1 MGYLRRIKN
10 RERKIAKAK
19 NRKLYNTPK
28 ETSVR
33 SRLRRQHAA
42 ELKQK
47 LEIKEQQEAQIA
59 AREMSDYKAV
69 NETVAKDPE
78 AYEKFLEKEKFLR
91 VPILVTKKKLWDL
104 RKLQILHKWTLR
116 TKSTLLKSKLTKM
129 NTYEQKPKRSTFPC

>member
-10 RERKIAKAK
+10 RERRIEKAK

-69 NETVAKDPE
+69 NEAVAKDPE
-78 AYEKFLEKEKFLR
+78 AYENFLEKEGVE
-91 VPILVTKKKLWDL
+91 VPEMYTDQRLDDDDYIQTDGENDE
-104 RKLQILHKWTLR
+104 
-116 TKSTLLKSKLTKM
+116 KSVDGEGKDVEASG
-129 NTYEQKPKRSTFPC
+129 STSEDTN

>member
-10 RERKIAKAK
+10 RERRIEKAK

-59 AREMSDYKAV
+59 AREMADYKEV
-69 NETVAKDPE
+69 NDQVRENPE
-78 AYEKFLEKEKFLR
+78 AYEKFLETEGVE
-91 VPILVTKKKLWDL
+91 VPEMYVDQRLDDDYIKVEDDENDGDSENNGSDADSEDVG
-104 RKLQILHKWTLR
+104 
-116 TKSTLLKSKLTKM
+116 STSES
-129 NTYEQKPKRSTFPC
+129 NDSQGGGE

>member
-10 RERKIAKAK
+10 RERRIEKAK

-59 AREMSDYKAV
+59 AREMADYKEV

-78 AYEKFLEKEKFLR
+78 AYEKFLEKEGVE
-91 VPILVTKKKLWDL
+91 VPEMYVDQRLDDDYIKVEDDENDGDSENNGSDADSEDVG
-104 RKLQILHKWTLR
+104 
-116 TKSTLLKSKLTKM
+116 STSES
-129 NTYEQKPKRSTFPC
+129 NDSQGGGE

>member
-10 RERKIAKAK
+10 RERKIEKAK

-69 NETVAKDPE
+69 NEAVAKDPE
-78 AYEKFLEKEKFLR
+78 AYENFLEKEGVE
-91 VPILVTKKKLWDL
+91 VPEMYTDQRLDDDDYIQTDGENDE
-104 RKLQILHKWTLR
+104 
-116 TKSTLLKSKLTKM
+116 KSVDGEGKDVEASG
-129 NTYEQKPKRSTFPC
+129 STSEDTN